1 MTIFDWRIFRRGVAQ
16 GEENDVW
23 EYPGVYMSTFTT
35 QSCSAR
41 MSLLG
46 FARFR
51 RMQTQGPI
59 FPRQRGK
66 AKLIENVE
74 ERASYERSEDLD
86 MSRKLHEIKNNERT
100 GIEARNRAIA
110 SLRND
115 TVFAHFGDG

>member
-1 MTIFDWRIFRRGVAQ
+1 MTSGNTQEFICLPLRPNLAAHGCPFSVSRDS
-16 GEENDVW
+16 DV
-23 EYPGVYMSTFTT
+23 
-35 QSCSAR
+35 CK
-41 MSLLG
+41 LKD
-46 FARFR
+46 
-51 RMQTQGPI
+51 PI

-66 AKLIENVE
+66 AKLVENAE

-110 SLRND
+110 RLRND